1 MAITDKDNVPYEG
14 DDLERYI
21 DKVVSVKPTEFAS
34 KHWSYKLIKRLFD
47 PQFIDSS
54 KLPNTPCLFVA
65 NHSMYAVDG
74 PIFGLPMQAENGRFL
89 RALSDKFLWNPLTE
103 DTLLKLGAVIG
114 HPDVCSALM
123 ENGSDLLVFPGGAH
137 EATKPASQKYTLQW
151 KERYGFVKLAAK
163 HGYTIIPTAV
173 VGPEEFYNHL
183 MEGEDIP
190 NSLVG
195 KLLKRF
201 GVLTDNTRTDIMGPV
216 PLGLFGTILPRPQRC
231 YVKFGDPLDL
241 SEYKGKVPS
250 KKNQDSIR
258 TEVATS
264 INHMIAELFLLR
276 AQKRSSDSLLRRFF
290 TI

>member
-1 MAITDKDNVPYEG
+1 
-14 DDLERYI
+14 
-21 DKVVSVKPTEFAS
+21 
-34 KHWSYKLIKRLFD
+34 
-47 PQFIDSS
+47 
-54 KLPNTPCLFVA
+54 
-65 NHSMYAVDG
+65 
-74 PIFGLPMQAENGRFL
+74 
-89 RALSDKFLWNPLTE
+89 
-103 DTLLKLGAVIG
+103 
-114 HPDVCSALM
+114 
-123 ENGSDLLVFPGGAH
+123 
-137 EATKPASQKYTLQW
+137 
-151 KERYGFVKLAAK
+151 ERYGFVKLAAK

-173 VGPEEFYNHL
+173 VGPEDFYNHL

-190 NSLVG
+190 NSLAG
-195 KLLKRF
+195 KLLKRV
-201 GVLTDNTRTDIMGPV
+201 GLLTDNTRTDIMGPV